1 MPSLALLGALEHR
14 QETGEGLLVEVPLA
28 EAALNIAAEQTI
40 EWTANGVLLERTG
53 NRSLR
58 GRAARRLSLR
68 RRGFLR
74 RHRRW
79 KPTRTGRR

>member
-1 MPSLALLGALEHR
+1 MPSLALLAALEHR

-40 EWTANGVLLERTG
+40 EWTANGVLLEPHRQP
-53 NRSLR
+53 LVR

-68 RRGFLR
+68 R
-74 RHRRW
+74 
-79 KPTRTGRR
+79 